1 MFKCNLCNREFSSKQ
16 WLDYHL
22 SKKTPCNIKLT
33 CEICN
38 KTFSSKQSLDR
49 HKNKKT
55 QCVQQIMLTNA
66 HKCSQNDEID
76 NSFCEKNKLKVVKS
90 LENDKNDKND
100 ENLCEYCN
108 RTFSK
113 KSNLTRHIKHYCKN
127 RKKILEENKELKE
140 ELEILK
146 ANSVININ
154 NTVTNNTITNNN
166 VTNNTVN
173 NTINNIEINAFGK
186 EDISCLTKDILF
198 KVIKNPDSGIPL
210 LIKLIHFNPEYP
222 NNQNICIKNK
232 KDNYLDVYNGQE
244 WEKKNQKD
252 TIDNLIISKK
262 DMADD
267 FFDEQINNIH
277 NESKI
282 INSITQ
288 QSYENFTDAIDEYVN
303 NIVAD
308 TSNNEKIKAQYKRLY
323 DKLYKQVKM
332 IIVNNNELLKI
343 KNSN

>member
-1 MFKCNLCNREFSSKQ
+1 MYKCNLCSRVFSSKQ

-22 SKKTPCNIKLT
+22 AKKIPCNLKLT
-33 CEICN
+33 CTICD
-38 KTFSSKQSLDR
+38 KHFSSKQSLER
-49 HKNKKT
+49 HKIRKIPCVKKI
-55 QCVQQIMLTNA
+55 VLTNA
-66 HKCSQNDEID
+66 HKCSQNDEIV
-76 NSFCEKNKLKVVKS
+76 NNILEKNKSNEIK
-90 LENDKNDKND
+90 LE
-100 ENLCEYCN
+100 ENFENQENICEYCN
-108 RTFSK
+108 KIFSK

-146 ANSVININ
+146 AKSVININ

-288 QSYENFTDAIDEYVN
+288 QSYENFTDTIDEYVN

-343 KNSN
+343 KIKNNN